1 MKFLLG
7 KDNVVRLSSRIR
19 TAEPDA
25 SRALEQAW
33 LKRRQ
38 ELAGWQ
44 PVNGWLVEPKA
55 GPRRSIA
62 TARLGLSIGR
72 W

>member
-1 MKFLLG
+1 MNFG
-7 KDNVVRLSSRIR
+7 FGQDNVIRLSSTVR

-38 ELAGWQ
+38 ELAGWR
-44 PVNGWLVEPKA
+44 PSNGWLAEQTSA
-55 GPRRSIA
+55 RRQAI
-62 TARLGLSIGR
+62 R
-72 W
+72 

>member
-1 MKFLLG
+1 MSAQPEGTVMKFLFG
-7 KDNVVRLSSRIR
+7 RDNVVRLSSRIK

-33 LKRRQ
+33 MKRRQ

-44 PVNGWLVEPKA
+44 PSNGWLAEQK
-55 GPRRSIA
+55 IA
-62 TARLGLSIGR
+62 TRRAANAR
-72 W
+72 

>member
-1 MKFLLG
+1 MKFLFG
-7 KDNVVRLSSRIR
+7 QDNVVRLSTSVR

-44 PVNGWLVEPKA
+44 PSGGWLIEQRA
-55 GPRRSIA
+55 ASRRHSVA
-62 TARLGLSIGR
+62 KH
-72 W
+72 

>member
-1 MKFLLG
+1 MKFLFG
-7 KDNVVRLSSRIR
+7 RDNVVRLSSTVR

-44 PVNGWLVEPKA
+44 PSGGWLIDQRTA
-55 GPRRSIA
+55 SRRSAAA
-62 TARLGLSIGR
+62 TR
-72 W
+72 

>member
-1 MKFLLG
+1 MKFLFG
-7 KDNVVRLSSRIR
+7 NDNIVRLSSRIH
-19 TAEPDA
+19 TAEPEA

-44 PVNGWLVEPKA
+44 PANGWLSDTKTA
-55 GPRRSIA
+55 IRRAS
-62 TARLGLSIGR
+62 AR
-72 W
+72 

>member
-1 MKFLLG
+1 MKFLFG
-7 KDNVVRLSSRIR
+7 NDNVVRLSSRIQ

-44 PVNGWLVEPKA
+44 PSNGWLVEQKA
-55 GPRRSIA
+55 ALRRTSA
-62 TARLGLSIGR
+62 AAR
-72 W
+72 

>member
-1 MKFLLG
+1 MKFG
-7 KDNVVRLSSRIR
+7 FGRDNVIRLSSTVR

-38 ELAGWQ
+38 ELAGWR
-44 PVNGWLVEPKA
+44 PSNGWLAEQTA
-55 GPRRSIA
+55 SRRQASI
-62 TARLGLSIGR
+62 R
-72 W
+72 

>member
-1 MKFLLG
+1 MKLAIG
-7 KDNVVRLSSRIR
+7 QDNVIRLSSTVR
-19 TAEPDA
+19 TAEPAA

-44 PVNGWLVEPKA
+44 PSNGWLVDQVIA
-55 GPRRSIA
+55 SRRLL
-62 TARLGLSIGR
+62 TAVR
-72 W
+72 

>member
-1 MKFLLG
+1 MKFLFG
-7 KDNVVRLSSRIR
+7 NDNVVRLSSRIQ
-19 TAEPDA
+19 TAAPDA

-44 PVNGWLVEPKA
+44 PANGWLAEPKS
-55 GPRRSIA
+55 PVRRSVA
-62 TARLGLSIGR
+62 NAR
-72 W
+72 

>member
-1 MKFLLG
+1 MKFLFG

-33 LKRRQ
+33 VRRRQ

-44 PVNGWLVEPKA
+44 PSNGWLLDQKID
-55 GPRRSIA
+55 PRRSLA
-62 TARLGLSIGR
+62 GAR
-72 W
+72 

>member
-1 MKFLLG
+1 MKFG
-7 KDNVVRLSSRIR
+7 FRQDNIVRLSSTVR
-19 TAEPDA
+19 TAEPSA

-44 PVNGWLVEPKA
+44 PSNGWLVDQM
-55 GPRRSIA
+55 GSRRSA
-62 TARLGLSIGR
+62 AAR
-72 W
+72 

>member
-1 MKFLLG
+1 MKFLFG

-44 PVNGWLVEPKA
+44 PSNGWLIEQKSET
-55 GPRRSIA
+55 RRSLA
-62 TARLGLSIGR
+62 GAR
-72 W
+72 

>member
-1 MKFLLG
+1 MKFLFG
-7 KDNVVRLSSRIR
+7 NDNVVRLSSRIQ
-19 TAEPDA
+19 TAAPDA

-44 PVNGWLVEPKA
+44 PANGWLVDSKTTM
-55 GPRRSIA
+55 RRPLVG
-62 TARLGLSIGR
+62 AR
-72 W
+72 

>member
-1 MKFLLG
+1 MKFG
-7 KDNVVRLSSRIR
+7 FGQDNIVRLSSTVR
-19 TAEPDA
+19 TAEPSA

-44 PVNGWLVEPKA
+44 PSNGWLVDQM
-55 GPRRSIA
+55 GSRRPA
-62 TARLGLSIGR
+62 AAR
-72 W
+72 

>member
-1 MKFLLG
+1 MKSIFG
-7 KDNVVRLSSRIR
+7 KDNVVRLSSRIQ

-33 LKRRQ
+33 VKRRQ

-44 PVNGWLVEPKA
+44 PSNGWLLETKGGA
-55 GPRRSIA
+55 RRVISV
-62 TARLGLSIGR
+62 R
-72 W
+72 

>member
-1 MKFLLG
+1 MKFLFG
-7 KDNVVRLSSRIR
+7 QDNVVRLSTSIR

-44 PVNGWLVEPKA
+44 PSGGWLVEQRA
-55 GPRRSIA
+55 ASRRSSA
-62 TARLGLSIGR
+62 AKH
-72 W
+72 

>member
-1 MKFLLG
+1 MKFG
-7 KDNVVRLSSRIR
+7 FGQDNVIRLASTVR

-25 SRALEQAW
+25 SRALEQAR

-44 PVNGWLVEPKA
+44 PSNGWLA
-55 GPRRSIA
+55 DQTASRRQASI
-62 TARLGLSIGR
+62 R
-72 W
+72 

>member
-1 MKFLLG
+1 MKSIFG
-7 KDNVVRLSSRIR
+7 KDNVVRLSSRIQ

-33 LKRRQ
+33 VKRRQ

-44 PVNGWLVEPKA
+44 PSNGWLLETK
-55 GPRRSIA
+55 GGTRRVISV
-62 TARLGLSIGR
+62 R
-72 W
+72 